1 VVHMNSSHDDES
13 LQGHGDTAEQRR
25 FGALFAV
32 IAAAAAA
39 YFHFNKAPSPYL
51 AASLGALAL
60 VLLLLTMA
68 RPGALQGPRRAWIA
82 LGTVL
87 GRIVSPLVLGVI
99 YFVMIT
105 PLAIGGRLT
114 GRDELR
120 LKRQRQSATY
130 WIDREAPGPTA
141 ESFGQQ
147 F

>member
-1 VVHMNSSHDDES
+1 MNSSHDDQS
-13 LQGHGDTAEQRR
+13 LQGHGDTTEQRR

-39 YFHFNKAPSPYL
+39 YFHFRAASPYV

-60 VLLLLTMA
+60 VLLALTMV
-68 RPGALQGPRRAWIA
+68 RPGALRGPRRAWIA

-87 GRIVSPLVLGVI
+87 GRIVSPLVLGAI
-99 YFVMIT
+99 YFVIIT

-120 LKRQRQSATY
+120 LKRQRQTASY
-130 WIDREAPGPTA
+130 WIEREAPVPSA